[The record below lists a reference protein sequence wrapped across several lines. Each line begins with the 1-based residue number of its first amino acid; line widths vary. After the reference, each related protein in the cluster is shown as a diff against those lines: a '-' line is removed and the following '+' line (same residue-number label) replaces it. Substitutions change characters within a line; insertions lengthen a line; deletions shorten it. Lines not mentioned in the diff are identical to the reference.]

1 MVDEDVTSESRIE
14 SARSIETA
22 ETAEDAIATTES
34 YEADGGWVL
43 FDGENPLAWIQ
54 SAVTVR
60 LDDAA

>member
-1 MVDEDVTSESRIE
+1 MVDGDVTSETSTE
-14 SARSIETA
+14 SARSIGTA
-22 ETAEDAIATTES
+22 ENAIATTES

>member
-1 MVDEDVTSESRIE
+1 MVDGDVTSESNAE

-22 ETAEDAIATTES
+22 ENAIAATES

-43 FDGENPLAWIQ
+43 FDGENPLAWIE